1 MQQHRVRN
9 RTDAS
14 SIIKKP
20 SRSTSGIVRVH
31 KQTVIIMEEG
41 SNIAR
46 RRKSALSDGSAD
58 YKVKR
63 DEIVKTASRL
73 FKERGYKST
82 TLAQVAEV
90 AGVDRA
96 TVYYYVGSKEELFRE
111 AVQDLVDQ
119 NAAKAQRIFRA
130 KDLDVRQKLTQLVE
144 TLMCSYEEHYP
155 HMYVYIQEE
164 MHQVSGETSDW
175 AKNMSRHTRRWETI
189 FLKLVEEG
197 VEQGLLRGD
206 VPGSISVNALF
217 GMLNWTHRWFKPGG
231 KRDAK
236 EIAAYFCDI
245 FFSGMQVQGHNGK
258 V

>member
-1 MQQHRVRN
+1 
-9 RTDAS
+9 
-14 SIIKKP
+14 
-20 SRSTSGIVRVH
+20 
-31 KQTVIIMEEG
+31 MEKG

-63 DEIVKTASRL
+63 DEIVKAASRL

-82 TLAQVAEV
+82 TLAHVAEV

-111 AVQDLVDQ
+111 AVQDLVDK
-119 NAAKAQRIFRA
+119 NAANAQRVFRA
-130 KDLDVRQKLTQLVE
+130 KDLDAGQKLKQLVE
-144 TLMCSYEEHYP
+144 ALLVSYEEHYP

-164 MHQVSGETSDW
+164 MHEVDGDTSEW
-175 AKNMSRHTRRWETI
+175 AQAMSRHTRRWETI
-189 FLKLVEEG
+189 FIKLVEEG
-197 VEQGLLRGD
+197 MAEGIFRNDL
-206 VPGSISVNALF
+206 PATISVNALF

-236 EIAAYFCDI
+236 EIAACFCEI
-245 FFSGMQVQGHNGK
+245 FFTGMQRQPAPARGK
-258 V
+258 S

>member
-1 MQQHRVRN
+1 M
-9 RTDAS
+9 
-14 SIIKKP
+14 
-20 SRSTSGIVRVH
+20 
-31 KQTVIIMEEG
+31 VIIMEPG

-73 FKERGYKST
+73 FKERGYKSV

-119 NAAKAQRIFRA
+119 NAAKAQRIFKA
-130 KDLDVRQKLTQLVE
+130 KDLDPRQKLTQLVE
-144 TLMCSYEEHYP
+144 ALMCSYEEHYP

-164 MHQVSGETSDW
+164 MHQVSGDTSEW
-175 AKNMSRHTRRWETI
+175 AQNMSRHTRRWETI
-189 FLKLVEEG
+189 FIKLVEDG
-197 VEQGLLRGD
+197 MAAGILRTD
-206 VPGSISVNALF
+206 IPASISVNALF

-231 KRDAK
+231 KRNAQ
-236 EIAAYFCDI
+236 EIAGHFCDI
-245 FFSGMQVQGHNGK
+245 FFTGMQLRPPADRS
-258 V
+258 

>member
-1 MQQHRVRN
+1 
-9 RTDAS
+9 
-14 SIIKKP
+14 
-20 SRSTSGIVRVH
+20 
-31 KQTVIIMEEG
+31 MEKG

-63 DEIVKTASRL
+63 DEIVKAASRL

-82 TLAQVAEV
+82 TLAHVAEV

-111 AVQDLVDQ
+111 AVQDLVDK
-119 NAAKAQRIFRA
+119 NAANAQRVFRA
-130 KDLDVRQKLTQLVE
+130 KDLDAGQKLKQLVE
-144 TLMCSYEEHYP
+144 ALMVSYEEHYP

-164 MHQVSGETSDW
+164 MHEVDGDTSEW
-175 AKNMSRHTRRWETI
+175 AQAMSRHTRRWETI
-189 FLKLVEEG
+189 FIKLVEEG
-197 VEQGLLRGD
+197 MAEGIFRNDL
-206 VPGSISVNALF
+206 PATISVNALF

-236 EIAAYFCDI
+236 EIAACFCEI
-245 FFSGMQVQGHNGK
+245 FFTGMQRQPAPARGK
-258 V
+258 S

>member
-1 MQQHRVRN
+1 
-9 RTDAS
+9 
-14 SIIKKP
+14 
-20 SRSTSGIVRVH
+20 
-31 KQTVIIMEEG
+31 MEHG
-41 SNIAR
+41 SNISR

-96 TVYYYVGSKEELFRE
+96 TMYYYVGSKEELFRE
-111 AVQDLVDQ
+111 GVQDLVDK
-119 NAAKAQRIFRA
+119 NAAKAQRIFKA
-130 KDLDVRQKLTQLVE
+130 KDMDARQKLTQLVE

-164 MHQVSGETSDW
+164 MHQVSGDTSEW
-175 AKNMSRHTRRWETI
+175 AQA
-189 FLKLVEEG
+189 KLVEEG
-197 VEQGLLRGD
+197 MAQGVFRRD
-206 VPGSISVNALF
+206 IPASISVNALF

-231 KRDAK
+231 KRNAQQ
-236 EIAAYFCDI
+236 IADYFCEI
-245 FFSGMQVQGHNGK
+245 FFTGMLPQPAAK
-258 V
+258 A

>member
-1 MQQHRVRN
+1 M
-9 RTDAS
+9 T
-14 SIIKKP
+14 
-20 SRSTSGIVRVH
+20 
-31 KQTVIIMEEG
+31 MEKG

-63 DEIVKTASRL
+63 DEIVKAASRL

-82 TLAQVAEV
+82 TLAHVAEV

-111 AVQDLVDQ
+111 AVQDLVDK
-119 NAAKAQRIFRA
+119 NAANAQRVFRA
-130 KDLDVRQKLTQLVE
+130 KDLDAGQKLKQLVE
-144 TLMCSYEEHYP
+144 ALMVSYEEHYP

-164 MHQVSGETSDW
+164 MHEVDGDTSEW
-175 AKNMSRHTRRWETI
+175 AQAMSRHTRRWETI
-189 FLKLVEEG
+189 FIKLVEEG
-197 VEQGLLRGD
+197 MAEGIFRNDL
-206 VPGSISVNALF
+206 PATISVNALF

-236 EIAAYFCDI
+236 EIAACFCEI
-245 FFSGMQVQGHNGK
+245 FFTGMQRQPAPARGK
-258 V
+258 S

>member
-1 MQQHRVRN
+1 
-9 RTDAS
+9 
-14 SIIKKP
+14 
-20 SRSTSGIVRVH
+20 
-31 KQTVIIMEEG
+31 MEKG

-63 DEIVKTASRL
+63 DEIVKAASRL

-82 TLAQVAEV
+82 TLAHVAEV

-111 AVQDLVDQ
+111 AVQDLVDK
-119 NAAKAQRIFRA
+119 NAANAQRVFRA
-130 KDLDVRQKLTQLVE
+130 KDLDAGQKLKQLVE
-144 TLMCSYEEHYP
+144 ALMVSYEEHYP

-164 MHQVSGETSDW
+164 MHEVDGDTSEW
-175 AKNMSRHTRRWETI
+175 AQAMSRHTRRWETI
-189 FLKLVEEG
+189 FIKLVEEG
-197 VEQGLLRGD
+197 MAEGIFRNDL
-206 VPGSISVNALF
+206 PATISVNALF

-236 EIAAYFCDI
+236 EIAACFCEI
-245 FFSGMQVQGHNGK
+245 FFTGMQRQPAPARSK
-258 V
+258 K